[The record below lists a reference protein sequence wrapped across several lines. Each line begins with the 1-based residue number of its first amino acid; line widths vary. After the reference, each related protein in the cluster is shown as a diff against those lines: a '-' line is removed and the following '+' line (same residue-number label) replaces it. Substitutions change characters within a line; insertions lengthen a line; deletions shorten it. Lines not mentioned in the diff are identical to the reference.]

1 MFSKREFLKM
11 KMKARIMADE
21 LKKKEKPKP
30 KPKKVVKKK
39 IKVKKN
45 KPELFRDKNPV
56 VDMEGNFLPPEFR
69 YNQPS
74 YDLASGRY
82 INQPSSDVKCF
93 TKKAP
98 RTGKIYTT
106 CINTQYNQQLRRGK
120 PPNTKQRKI
129 NKPPVSVLRKQKKE
143 LKPINREP
151 NLNYTL
157 L

>member
-1 MFSKREFLKM
+1 MRI
-11 KMKARIMADE
+11 KARRMAEE
-21 LKKKEKPKP
+21 LKKKEALVKKVEKPKP

-39 IKVKKN
+39 IKVKKD
-45 KPELFRDKNPV
+45 KPKLFRDKNPV

-93 TKKAP
+93 TLRNKAKKP
-98 RTGKIYTT
+98 YTT

-151 NLNYTL
+151 DLNYTL